1 MESIDEYR
9 RMFAAEYPAVVR
21 TAYLVLYDY
30 ARSQKIA
37 QDAFVQ
43 LLRHWEKVRR
53 YEARRRPRRR
63 SQCRSQDR
71 LHAQH
76 PQRLGR

>member
-9 RMFAAEYPAVVR
+9 WMFAAEYPAVVR
-21 TAYLVLYDY
+21 TVYLVLYDY

-53 YEARRRPRRR
+53 YEAPGRGCGGWLAR
-63 SQCRSQDR
+63 SGLTS
-71 LHAQH
+71 HTGAA
-76 PQRLGR
+76 PI